1 MSRTDNR
8 WADEEAL
15 WTMGAGEAWRRMHP
29 SCIVVRPEGA
39 IQGAEVLALLNAGP
53 RATKVWL
60 TERLMVE
67 TEDCVVLA
75 YRATVARQ
83 GRETELL
90 CSSTWVRQKD
100 DWQLIQHQ
108 RTAHPAPEA

>member
-1 MSRTDNR
+1 M
-8 WADEEAL
+8 
-15 WTMGAGEAWRRMHP
+15 
-29 SCIVVRPEGA
+29 VRPEGA

-75 YRATVARQ
+75 YRASATGPNGDHDA
-83 GRETELL
+83 L
-90 CSSTWVRQKD
+90 CTSTWVRQKD

-108 RTAHPAPEA
+108 RTAHPVPEA

>member
-8 WADEEAL
+8 WADEESW

-29 SCIVVRPEGA
+29 SCVVVLPQGLM
-39 IQGAEVLALLNAGP
+39 QGAEVLAWLNAGP
-53 RATKVWL
+53 RSTKVWL
-60 TERLMVE
+60 AERLMVE

-75 YRATVARQ
+75 YRATAARP
-83 GRETELL
+83 GGETEAL

-108 RTAHPAPEA
+108 QTAVTGD

>member
-29 SCIVVRPEGA
+29 SCILVRPEGA
-39 IQGAEVLALLNAGP
+39 LQGSEVLAWLNAGP
-53 RATKVWL
+53 RATKAWL

-75 YRATVARQ
+75 YAAVARRDD
-83 GRETELL
+83 GSDFAAL
-90 CSSTWVRQKD
+90 CTSTWVRQGD
-100 DWQLIQHQ
+100 DWQIVQHH
-108 RTAHPAPEA
+108 RTARED

>member
-1 MSRTDNR
+1 MSRTEDR
-8 WADEEAL
+8 WADEEAW
-15 WTMGAGEAWRRMHP
+15 WTMGAAEARRRMHP
-29 SCIVVRPEGA
+29 SCVMVFPEGLMQGEA
-39 IQGAEVLALLNAGP
+39 ILSGMDAGP
-53 RATKVWL
+53 RWDSVSMTGRHA
-60 TERLMVE
+60 VE

-83 GRETELL
+83 GSETELL

-108 RTAHPAPEA
+108 RTAHLAPEA

>member
-1 MSRTDNR
+1 
-8 WADEEAL
+8 
-15 WTMGAGEAWRRMHP
+15 
-29 SCIVVRPEGA
+29 
-39 IQGAEVLALLNAGP
+39 
-53 RATKVWL
+53 
-60 TERLMVE
+60 MVE

-83 GRETELL
+83 GSETELL

>member
-29 SCIVVRPEGA
+29 SCVMVLPRGLL
-39 IQGAEVLALLNAGP
+39 QGDDVLAALNAGP
-53 RATKVWL
+53 RWSRVRVSDRHL
-60 TERLMVE
+60 VE

-75 YRATVARQ
+75 YRASATGPNGDHEA
-83 GRETELL
+83 L

-108 RTAHPAPEA
+108 QTAAPED